1 MATIAINQSQ
11 PVHSLRLR
19 YTLAIFA
26 GSFLLFLVQ
35 PLLARMALPRLGGAP
50 AVWNSA
56 MLVYQALLLG
66 GYAYAHAVARLP
78 SRAQAGIHLALLAL
92 ASLTLPLGLSAAVP
106 DAGDNSFLWVPW
118 LLLLSVGPLFFVI
131 SAQAPLLQRWF
142 SMSGGGDPYPL
153 YAASN
158 LGSLLGLLTYPLL
171 LEPAIGVG
179 HQSWWWSV
187 GYAVMALLIAWCM
200 VSLQG
205 HASSSVSAEEAEARP
220 LGAKRIARWIILAA
234 VPSGLM
240 LSTTLHLTTDI
251 AAMPLLWV
259 VPLAIYL
266 LSFTVAFSEKRG
278 LARLCARVAPFT
290 VLLVGVGLFRAQGA
304 LLLPIMLVSLLNLF
318 VVAVALHAK
327 LFDDRPSPSQ
337 LTGFYLAMSVGGV
350 LGGLFCALLA
360 PLIFDWTYEHPLLLL
375 AAAALVAGVHPF
387 RRFEQLWRSP
397 TLERKVLLLIILL
410 VLLSLV
416 AQSLLGED
424 AEWVRLAVLGVLMA
438 VALFSMGKPLLFT
451 VVLAMLMLGM
461 GGVQKLALTS
471 EPGKM
476 TRSYFGVYSIQ
487 ENDSL
492 RYLLH
497 GTTMHGLQLRG
508 SPERE
513 RLPTSYYAPQS
524 AVGRLLDIAPSLY
537 GPQARIGAVGLGT
550 GTLSCYARPGE
561 RWTFYEIDPAVVEIA
576 RDPKRFTFLSNCLP
590 QAPVVIGDARL
601 SLARQAQGSADIL
614 IIDAFSSDAVPM
626 HLLTREAFALY
637 RRVLQPEGILMV
649 HISNRHLDLQP
660 VVAASARGQ
669 FQAML
674 GVYDP
679 LPREVVMGAAP
690 SRWIAL
696 STSGRKLA
704 ELRSSSKAG
713 FWEPLPAHADFAGW
727 TDDYGS
733 IVPII
738 KR

>member
-1 MATIAINQSQ
+1 MAIEESRPAGR
-11 PVHSLRLR
+11 LRLR

-66 GYAYAHAVARLP
+66 GYAYAHAIARLP
-78 SRAQAGIHLALLAL
+78 GRAQAGIHLTLLAL
-92 ASLTLPLGLSAAVP
+92 AALTLPLGLSAAVP

-142 SMSGGGDPYPL
+142 AMSGGGDPYPL

-171 LEPAIGVG
+171 LEPLIGVG
-179 HQSWWWSV
+179 HQSWWWSI
-187 GYAVMALLIAWCM
+187 GYAVMALLVAWCM
-200 VSLQG
+200 LSLQG
-205 HASSSVSAEEAEARP
+205 SATTTAIVSQEAVERP
-220 LGAKRIARWIILAA
+220 LDKKRIAGWIVLAA

-266 LSFTVAFSEKRG
+266 LSFTVAFSERRG
-278 LARLCARVAPFT
+278 LAQLCARVAPFT
-290 VLLVGVGLFRAQGA
+290 VLLVCVGLFRAQGA
-304 LLLPIMLVSLLNLF
+304 LLLPVMIVSLLNLF
-318 VVAVALHAK
+318 MVAVALHAK
-327 LFDDRPSPSQ
+327 LFDDRPAPSQ
-337 LTGFYLAMSVGGV
+337 LTGFYLAMSVGGA
-350 LGGLFCALLA
+350 LGGLFCALIA
-360 PLIFDWTYEHPLLLL
+360 PLVFDWTYEHPLLLL
-375 AAAALVAGVHPF
+375 AAGALVAGVHPF

-397 TLERKVLLLIILL
+397 TLERRVLMVIILL
-410 VLLSLV
+410 VLLTLIARSV
-416 AQSLLGED
+416 LGDD

-438 VALFSMGKPLLFT
+438 IGLFAIGRPLLFT
-451 VVLAMLMLGM
+451 IILALLMLGM

-471 EPGKM
+471 EPGRM

-487 ENDSL
+487 EDDSL

-524 AVGRLLDIAPSLY
+524 AVGRLLNIAPALY

-550 GTLSCYARPGE
+550 GTLSCYARANE
-561 RWTFYEIDPAVVEIA
+561 RWTFYEIDPAVVDIA
-576 RDPKRFTFLSNCLP
+576 RDPKRFTFLSKCLP
-590 QAPVVIGDARL
+590 KVPIVLGDARL
-601 SLARQAQGSADIL
+601 SLAGQAPGSADVL

-679 LPREVVMGAAP
+679 LPREVVLGAAP

-696 STSGRKLA
+696 SASGRKLG
-704 ELRSSSKAG
+704 ELRSATRAD
-713 FWEPLPAHADFAGW
+713 FWEPLPPYADFAGW

-733 IVPII
+733 ILPII